1 MIILFLIV
9 AIIGTLV
16 IVKLNSPEY
25 KGKTGE
31 KLVAERLEIIDGYKH
46 ILNDIMLN
54 DNGKSRQIDHIAITE
69 YGVYIKHRRKA
80 RSRGIKLLL
89 KSDKRYCTKCKFC
102 AIRYRSKIY
111 GLPLQVSF

>member
-69 YGVYIKHRRKA
+69 YGVYI
-80 RSRGIKLLL
+80 IE
-89 KSDKRYCTKCKFC
+89 TKNY
-102 AIRYRSKIY
+102 AGTIY
-111 GLPLQVSF
+111 GRETSNEWQQYLNG